1 MPRRNK
7 RSQMHN
13 LDDSFALSTM
23 DIMISDACPWVP
35 VAAIARVAAMHPV
48 KTVSQLAA

>member
-7 RSQMHN
+7 RSQMHT
-13 LDDSFALSTM
+13 LDDSFALATM
-23 DIMISDACPWVP
+23 HIMIGDACPVP
-35 VAAIARVAAMHPV
+35 VAATAHVAVMHPA